1 MNLLRKC
8 EEATGKHISLSGNR
22 KMIFCWFSLRDTD
35 AWNYNPSSTTAKTLT
50 FQQYWTVLQ
59 MSTTTVTTL
68 KSGRLS
74 SKNDNNST
82 KKTSSFIAI
91 RCNSFKVVGAL
102 LICAGVM
109 NFYLS
114 SIWVSAVVV
123 LAGMRDVLPLVVFQF
138 LHIILHINDDY
149 ELFVRFNAICEL
161 SFSSPTPSNA
171 LIVLRFID
179 ITCSSLWLSTYESR
193 WGWYSLDCAPSAAR
207 REHCKRWSLSLR
219 VDTGSCH
226 TSVSKRSN
234 DDRCCRLGLF

>member
-1 MNLLRKC
+1 MGKD
-8 EEATGKHISLSGNR
+8 TGLSGNR
-22 KMIFCWFSLRDTD
+22 KMIFRWFSLRDTD

-50 FQQYWTVLQ
+50 FQQYRTALQ
-59 MSTTTVTTL
+59 MSTATVTTL
-68 KSGRLS
+68 KSGTFS
-74 SKNDNNST
+74 SKNDKKST
-82 KKTSSFIAI
+82 KKTSSFMTI

-123 LAGMRDVLPLVVFQF
+123 LAGICEVLPVVVFQF
-138 LHIILHINDDY
+138 LHIILHIKDEY
-149 ELFVRFNAICEL
+149 EVFVRLNAICEL
-161 SFSSPTPSNA
+161 SFSSLSPSNP

-179 ITCSSLWLSTYESR
+179 ITSSFLWLSTYQSR
-193 WGWYSLDCAPSAAR
+193 WGWHSLDCAPSAAR

-226 TSVSKRSN
+226 TPVSKRSN
-234 DDRCCRLGLF
+234 DDGCCRLELF